1 MSMSMEATLKHHLT
15 LTTSVYATATGRSAS
30 TVGNLAL
37 NDGGLFKRIDDGAA
51 FKVRTYDAV
60 MSWLSTN
67 WPPDTEWPEGVPRP
81 PRDLAML
88 TQHARG
94 PTPLLKKRMTSAGL
108 LYKSA

>member
-51 FKVRTYDAV
+51 FKVRT
-60 MSWLSTN
+60 
-67 WPPDTEWPEGVPRP
+67 
-81 PRDLAML
+81 
-88 TQHARG
+88 
-94 PTPLLKKRMTSAGL
+94 
-108 LYKSA
+108 